1 MKIITTVR
9 LHQVTVEETE
19 TISVVLRRKR
29 SVSVTGS
36 PTSDKAGAD
45 HPESQNA
52 GREIINKTSEVNC
65 DENT

>member
-9 LHQVTVEETE
+9 LHQLTVEETE
-19 TISVVLRRKR
+19 TITLVRRRKR

-36 PTSDKAGAD
+36 PTSDETGAD

-52 GREIINKTSEVNC
+52 GTEIINQTSEVNC
-65 DENT
+65 NENT